1 MHAYIY
7 TYLHNKNSTIFN
19 RRSPY
24 DTNPVEEHD
33 EEEHGEEVVRV
44 EEDLVLGPTHF
55 VGGRRVDDEHS
66 EGHDSPGQ
74 VSSTLVGMRSTIH

>member
-1 MHAYIY
+1 M
-7 TYLHNKNSTIFN
+7 STGN
-19 RRSPY
+19 RY
-24 DTNPVEEHD
+24 DTYPVEEHD

-55 VGGRRVDDEHS
+55 IGGRRVDDKHS

-74 VSSTLVGMRSTIH
+74 VSSTLDPPYIHVNTYCM